1 MKRSIA
7 LTLAVLLL
15 YGLCA
20 CAAKQ
25 PSADLP
31 SEKESLSA
39 PLESRSET
47 QKNPEPPEKQAEP
60 QTDSEA
66 SENRTEAQTDP
77 EASEIQTEAQTR
89 DEPETKTVS
98 LTLPFM
104 KTEDFVSFWSEGNT
118 QAAGLTLQ
126 VPADWT
132 EDAGLF
138 YCPMDGSVRKV
149 LEPVCLVEAM
159 DDAQWE
165 KLAHFDITQPDGETT
180 YLSVTGGVDANGRD
194 YIQLLGESYPEGGMV
209 SVWYPCFCYLR
220 DAGGSTVV
228 LTYYL
233 LDPEDQTAKAELREI
248 LDSIRLE

>member
-1 MKRSIA
+1 MKRLI
-7 LTLAVLLL
+7 TLALALLL
-15 YGLCA
+15 LCCLYA
-20 CAAKQ
+20 CAGQ
-25 PSADLP
+25 QHSADIP
-31 SEKESLSA
+31 SEKENSSA
-39 PLESRSET
+39 PLES
-47 QKNPEPPEKQAEP
+47 QAEP
-60 QTDSEA
+60 QKDTAPAESQTDS
-66 SENRTEAQTDP
+66 
-77 EASEIQTEAQTR
+77 QTETEPAGTQT
-89 DEPETKTVS
+89 EPQTQVDSETKTVS
-98 LTLPFM
+98 LSLPVM
-104 KTEDFVSFWSEGNT
+104 KTEDFISFWPEGNT
-118 QAAGLTLQ
+118 QESGITLQ
-126 VPADWT
+126 IPADWS

-138 YCPMDGSVRKV
+138 YCPMEGSVRKV

-165 KLAHFDITQPDGETT
+165 KLAHFDITQPDGEAT

-194 YIQLLGESYPEGGMV
+194 YIQLLGESYPEGGMI

>member
-1 MKRSIA
+1 MKRLIT
-7 LTLAVLLL
+7 LTLALLL
-15 YGLCA
+15 LCCLYA
-20 CAAKQ
+20 CAGQQ
-25 PSADLP
+25 PSADVP
-31 SEKESLSA
+31 SGKESTSA
-39 PLESRSET
+39 PLES
-47 QKNPEPPEKQAEP
+47 QAEP
-60 QTDSEA
+60 QKDTTPAENQTDSQ
-66 SENRTEAQTDP
+66 TETEP
-77 EASEIQTEAQTR
+77 SEIQTEPQNP
-89 DEPETKTVS
+89 DVSVMKTVS
-98 LTLPFM
+98 IAIPVM
-104 KTEDFVSFWSEGNT
+104 KTEDFVSFWPEGNT
-118 QAAGLTLQ
+118 QESGITLQ
-126 VPADWT
+126 IPADWS

-138 YCPMDGSVRKV
+138 YCPMEGSVRKV

-194 YIQLLGESYPEGGMV
+194 YIQLLGKSYPEGGTV